1 MRSKS
6 RMLVYHAKHGRC
18 AIAAAHMEITL
29 YDSMSPDGTRHSYF
43 WGLINPATGHNWFC
57 PLSGQDAFIR
67 MACQLVNR
75 GYTEKIGR
83 MIQEYP
89 NANYVQ
95 RITFCLDDSPSDYE
109 LRMMRIHRR

>member
-6 RMLVYHAKHGRC
+6 KMLVYHAKHGRH
-18 AIAAAHMEITL
+18 AIAASCMEITL
-29 YDSMSPDGTRHSYF
+29 YDSMSIYDGRHFYY
-43 WGLINPATGHNWFC
+43 WGLVNPATGHNWFC

-75 GYTEKIGR
+75 GYTEHIGR
-83 MIQEYP
+83 MEQEYP
-89 NANYVQ
+89 SANFVQ
-95 RITFCLDDSPSDYE
+95 KIRFSLDDSPSDYE